1 MCRPAFSQQLWRVQ
15 AERRG
20 VREGWRIL
28 SIDGPSVG
36 CDASEIQAKLALL
49 QRGHRSFEIGFEA
62 SFESAVA
69 HTATALCLTTA
80 ESHTGAYRHAI
91 LCCDHTI
98 LAYANPMS

>member
-1 MCRPAFSQQLWRVQ
+1 MQ

-36 CDASEIQAKLALL
+36 CDASKIQAKLALL

-62 SFESAVA
+62 YFESAVA
-69 HTATALCLTTA
+69 HTAAALCLTTA